1 MEIQIIVALS
11 VALSLTVLI
20 LLFGTRKN
28 RRVHRKLETLETQ
41 IGDLK
46 NLVKSLP
53 QDNQIDALVRRFRQ
67 EIRSLSQDNQGDV
80 FAEVVRQEV
89 RVLLQDSQRYALNFA
104 EKEINALSGIARRA
118 DELQVE
124 IVRLE
129 GRRLIAFSD
138 SPPEISAHNPYWRD
152 LSFWMRAK
160 KQWTCENE
168 ECRINLEDRPSDLHV
183 HHIRG
188 RGYNSPQHLKVLCRA
203 CHAEEPGHAFMK
215 AFPEYEA
222 FLKWVKETQHE

>member
-1 MEIQIIVALS
+1 METHIIVALS
-11 VALSLTVLI
+11 LT
-20 LLFGTRKN
+20 LLFLLFVTWKDRQ
-28 RRVHRKLETLETQ
+28 VHNKLETLETQ
-41 IGDLK
+41 MGELK
-46 NLVKSLP
+46 GLVSNVRGVDQAGSQALETQISQLQNSVNALL
-53 QDNQIDALVRRFRQ
+53 QDNQKDALK
-67 EIRSLSQDNQGDV
+67 DV
-80 FAEVVRQEV
+80 FAEIVPQ
-89 RVLLQDSQRYALNFA
+89 
-104 EKEINALSGIARRA
+104 EINVLSDIARQA

-160 KQWTCENE
+160 KQWTCEK
-168 ECRINLEDRPSDLHV
+168 CCINLEDRPSDLHV

-188 RGYNSPQHLKVLCRA
+188 RGYNRPQHLKVFCRA

-215 AFPEYEA
+215 AHLEYKA
-222 FLKWVKETQHE
+222 FLRWRDG